1 MKFYTLYQTI
11 LESLKNFKILS
22 FDRKI
27 VEQDDPNPEYH
38 ADGLEDVAD
47 DAFETY
53 EVETNGKKFTI
64 VLNIEHL
71 NSNGE
76 ESVAG
81 IEIFDSNKYTLHR
94 LTTRNFGEN
103 DKWDYADKD
112 FYKMPEKLTFLQP
125 VLNSIGGIKYQDRPQ
140 YYKLDQETRDTWQG
154 IIPGL

>member
-11 LESLKNFKILS
+11 LESLESFKILS

-27 VEQDDPNPEYH
+27 EQDDPNPEYH
-38 ADGLEDVAD
+38 

-94 LTTRNFGEN
+94 LTTRDFGEN
-103 DKWDYADKD
+103 DKWDYTDKD

-125 VLNSIGGIKYQDRPQ
+125 ALNSISSIKYQDRPQ
-140 YYKLDQETRDTWQG
+140 YYKLDQETRDTWQE